1 MKGNDHQC
9 SLDIDEFTEMVKSIR
24 TMEVALG
31 GPMKRFEK
39 CEEECFKKLG
49 KCLLA
54 NKELKKGNTITEQDL
69 CIKVSFSIPI
79 FPTVSLQLLLIQFS
93 SIFGLPFLFTFRLH
107 PINMVHGGH
116 KISTRL
122 LEKYAKKIFQK
133 MSLLWLSILQSDKVI
148 SKFTEHRTV

>member
-9 SLDIDEFTEMVKSIR
+9 SLDIDEFAEMVKSIR

-31 GPMKRFEK
+31 GPMKRFQK

-54 NKELKKGNTITEQDL
+54 NKELKQGNTITELDL
-69 CIKVSFSIPI
+69 CIKVSFSMPI
-79 FPTVSLQLLLIQFS
+79 FPTVLQHFLILINFA
-93 SIFGLPFLFTFRLH
+93 SIFGLSFLFASRLH
-107 PINMVHGGH
+107 PINVVFGDH
-116 KISTRL
+116 KISTSL

-133 MSLLWLSILQSDKVI
+133 MS
-148 SKFTEHRTV
+148 

>member
-9 SLDIDEFTEMVKSIR
+9 SLDIDEFAEMVKSIR

-31 GPMKRFEK
+31 GPMKRFQK
-39 CEEECFKKLG
+39 CEEECFEKLG

-69 CIKVSFSIPI
+69 CIKVSFSMPI
-79 FPTVSLQLLLIQFS
+79 FPTVLQHFLILINFA
-93 SIFGLPFLFTFRLH
+93 SIFGLSFLFASRLH
-107 PINMVHGGH
+107 PINVVFGDH

-133 MSLLWLSILQSDKVI
+133 MS
-148 SKFTEHRTV
+148 

>member
-9 SLDIDEFTEMVKSIR
+9 SLDIDEFAEMVKSIR

-69 CIKVSFSIPI
+69 CIKVSFSMPI
-79 FPTVSLQLLLIQFS
+79 FPTVLYIYNQLLLYIWLV
-93 SIFGLPFLFTFRLH
+93 IFLYFKVASHKHDVWRPQD
-107 PINMVHGGH
+107 IN
-116 KISTRL
+116 
-122 LEKYAKKIFQK
+122 
-133 MSLLWLSILQSDKVI
+133 KVI
-148 SKFTEHRTV
+148 GKICKKDISKDELIMVEYIAE

>member
-9 SLDIDEFTEMVKSIR
+9 SLDIDEFAEMVKSIR

-31 GPMKRFEK
+31 GPMKRFQK

-54 NKELKKGNTITEQDL
+54 NKELKKGNTITELDL
-69 CIKVSFSIPI
+69 CIKVSFSMPI
-79 FPTVSLQLLLIQFS
+79 FPTVLQHFLILINFA
-93 SIFGLPFLFTFRLH
+93 SIFGLSFLFASRLH
-107 PINMVHGGH
+107 PTNVVFGDH

-133 MSLLWLSILQSDKVI
+133 MS
-148 SKFTEHRTV
+148 

>member
-9 SLDIDEFTEMVKSIR
+9 SLDIDEFAEMVKSIR

-31 GPMKRFEK
+31 GPMKRFQK

-69 CIKVSFSIPI
+69 CIKVSFSMPI
-79 FPTVSLQLLLIQFS
+79 FPTVLQHFLILINFA
-93 SIFGLPFLFTFRLH
+93 SIFGLSFLFASRLH
-107 PINMVHGGH
+107 PINMVFGDH

-122 LEKYAKKIFQK
+122 LERYAKKIFQK
-133 MSLLWLSILQSDKVI
+133 MS
-148 SKFTEHRTV
+148 

>member
-9 SLDIDEFTEMVKSIR
+9 SLDIDEFAEMVKSIR

-31 GPMKRFEK
+31 GPMKRFQK

-54 NKELKKGNTITEQDL
+54 NKELKKGNTITELDL
-69 CIKVSFSIPI
+69 CIKVSFSMPI
-79 FPTVSLQLLLIQFS
+79 FPTVLQHFLILINFA
-93 SIFGLPFLFTFRLH
+93 SIFGLSFLFASRLH
-107 PINMVHGGH
+107 PINVVFGDH

-133 MSLLWLSILQSDKVI
+133 MS
-148 SKFTEHRTV
+148 

>member
-9 SLDIDEFTEMVKSIR
+9 SLDIDEFAEMVKSIR

-31 GPMKRFEK
+31 GPMKRFQK

-54 NKELKKGNTITEQDL
+54 NKELKKGNTITELDL
-69 CIKVSFSIPI
+69 CIKVSFSMPI
-79 FPTVSLQLLLIQFS
+79 FPTVLQHFLILINFA
-93 SIFGLPFLFTFRLH
+93 SIFGLSFLFASRLH
-107 PINMVHGGH
+107 PINTVFGDH

-133 MSLLWLSILQSDKVI
+133 MS
-148 SKFTEHRTV
+148 

>member
-1 MKGNDHQC
+1 MKGNDHEC
-9 SLDIDEFTEMVKSIR
+9 SLDIDEFAEMVKSIR

-69 CIKVSFSIPI
+69 CIKVSFSMPI
-79 FPTVSLQLLLIQFS
+79 FPTVSLHYIFIINFS
-93 SIFGLPFLFTFRLH
+93 FIFGLSFFFTSRLH
-107 PINMVHGGH
+107 PINMVYGGH
-116 KISTRL
+116 KTSTRL
-122 LEKYAKKIFQK
+122 LEKYVKKIFQK
-133 MSLLWLSILQSDKVI
+133 MS
-148 SKFTEHRTV
+148 

>member
-9 SLDIDEFTEMVKSIR
+9 SLDIDEFAEMVKSIR

-31 GPMKRFEK
+31 GPMKRFQK

-69 CIKVSFSIPI
+69 CIKVSFSMPI
-79 FPTVSLQLLLIQFS
+79 FPTVLQHFLILINFA
-93 SIFGLPFLFTFRLH
+93 SIFGLSFLFASRLH
-107 PINMVHGGH
+107 PINVVFGDH

-133 MSLLWLSILQSDKVI
+133 MS
-148 SKFTEHRTV
+148 

>member
-9 SLDIDEFTEMVKSIR
+9 SLDIDEFAEMVKSIR

-31 GPMKRFEK
+31 GPMKKFQK

-69 CIKVSFSIPI
+69 CIKVSFSMPI
-79 FPTVSLQLLLIQFS
+79 FPTVLSIYNQLLLYIWLV
-93 SIFGLPFLFTFRLH
+93 IFLYFQVASHKHGVWRPQD
-107 PINMVHGGH
+107 IN
-116 KISTRL
+116 
-122 LEKYAKKIFQK
+122 
-133 MSLLWLSILQSDKVI
+133 KVI
-148 SKFTEHRTV
+148 GKICKKDISKDELIMVEYIAE

>member
-9 SLDIDEFTEMVKSIR
+9 SLDIDEFAEMVKSIR

-31 GPMKRFEK
+31 GPMKRFQK

-54 NKELKKGNTITEQDL
+54 NKELKKGNTITELDL
-69 CIKVSFSIPI
+69 CIKVSFSMPI
-79 FPTVSLQLLLIQFS
+79 FPTVLQHFLILINFA
-93 SIFGLPFLFTFRLH
+93 SIFGLSFLFASRLH
-107 PINMVHGGH
+107 PINVVFGDH

-122 LEKYAKKIFQK
+122 LEKYAKQIFQK
-133 MSLLWLSILQSDKVI
+133 MS
-148 SKFTEHRTV
+148 

>member
-9 SLDIDEFTEMVKSIR
+9 SLDIDEFAEMVKSIR

-31 GPMKRFEK
+31 GPMKRFQK

-69 CIKVSFSIPI
+69 CIKVSFSMPI
-79 FPTVSLQLLLIQFS
+79 FPTVLQHFLILINFA
-93 SIFGLPFLFTFRLH
+93 SIFGLTFLFASRLH
-107 PINMVHGGH
+107 PINMVFGDH

-133 MSLLWLSILQSDKVI
+133 MS
-148 SKFTEHRTV
+148 

>member
-9 SLDIDEFTEMVKSIR
+9 SLDIDEFAEMVKSIR
-24 TMEVALG
+24 KMEVALG
-31 GPMKRFEK
+31 GPMKRFQK

-69 CIKVSFSIPI
+69 CIKVSFSMPI
-79 FPTVSLQLLLIQFS
+79 FPTVLQHFLILINFA
-93 SIFGLPFLFTFRLH
+93 SIFGLTFLFASRLH
-107 PINMVHGGH
+107 PINMVFGDP

-133 MSLLWLSILQSDKVI
+133 MS
-148 SKFTEHRTV
+148 

>member
-9 SLDIDEFTEMVKSIR
+9 SLDIHEFAEMVKSIR

-31 GPMKRFEK
+31 GPMKRFQK

-54 NKELKKGNTITEQDL
+54 NKELKKGNTINEQDL
-69 CIKVSFSIPI
+69 CIKVSFSMPI
-79 FPTVSLQLLLIQFS
+79 FPTLLQHFLILINFA
-93 SIFGLPFLFTFRLH
+93 SIFGLSFLFASRLH
-107 PINMVHGGH
+107 PINMVFGDH

-133 MSLLWLSILQSDKVI
+133 MS
-148 SKFTEHRTV
+148 

>member
-9 SLDIDEFTEMVKSIR
+9 SLDIDEFAEMVKSIR

-31 GPMKRFEK
+31 GPMKRFQK

-69 CIKVSFSIPI
+69 CIKVSFSMPI
-79 FPTVSLQLLLIQFS
+79 FPTVLQHFLISINFA
-93 SIFGLPFLFTFRLH
+93 SIFGLSFLFASRLH
-107 PINMVHGGH
+107 PINVVFGDH

-122 LEKYAKKIFQK
+122 LEKYARKIFQK
-133 MSLLWLSILQSDKVI
+133 MS
-148 SKFTEHRTV
+148 

>member
-9 SLDIDEFTEMVKSIR
+9 SLDIDEFAEMVKSIR

-31 GPMKRFEK
+31 GPMKRFQK

-54 NKELKKGNTITEQDL
+54 NKELKKGNTITELDL
-69 CIKVSFSIPI
+69 CIKVSFSMPI
-79 FPTVSLQLLLIQFS
+79 FPTVLQHFLILINFA
-93 SIFGLPFLFTFRLH
+93 SIFGLSFLFASRLL
-107 PINMVHGGH
+107 PIDMVFGDH

-133 MSLLWLSILQSDKVI
+133 MS
-148 SKFTEHRTV
+148 

>member
-9 SLDIDEFTEMVKSIR
+9 SLDIDEFAEMVKSIR

-31 GPMKRFEK
+31 GPMKRFQK

-54 NKELKKGNTITEQDL
+54 NKELKKGNTITELDL
-69 CIKVSFSIPI
+69 CIKVSFSMPI
-79 FPTVSLQLLLIQFS
+79 FPTVLQHFLILINFA
-93 SIFGLPFLFTFRLH
+93 SIFGLSFLFASRLH
-107 PINMVHGGH
+107 PINVVFGDH

-122 LEKYAKKIFQK
+122 LERYAKKIFQK
-133 MSLLWLSILQSDKVI
+133 MS
-148 SKFTEHRTV
+148 